1 MPYRAHVAPLTPHL
15 RLIST
20 SRTVDLAGANED
32 SSGHAEFFHANRAW
46 RKTVESDGT
55 EGEDFHE
62 HLRRWRRRQRSRRPQ
77 RATAQQKRERW
88 RTPAER
94 AARGS
99 LRSGKRPYECLETNA
114 PPHNPSN
121 RAVGW
126 SACARKLF
134 FSYKSVKTRPHM
146 RLTDMIAKA
155 YVISTWSMSV
165 ESDRAVPSL
174 ENRFHVDFF
183 SRVFRMRLLVACI
196 H

>member
-99 LRSGKRPYECLETNA
+99 LRCRKTSLRVLRNERSAAQSFQPGCWVVSLRTQTVFQLQVREDPTTHAADRHDSESVCHFDLVFCPSVLTNA
-114 PPHNPSN
+114 KESTDDFTLSI
-121 RAVGW
+121 V
-126 SACARKLF
+126 
-134 FSYKSVKTRPHM
+134 
-146 RLTDMIAKA
+146 LTMVLRQTEDG
-155 YVISTWSMSV
+155 V
-165 ESDRAVPSL
+165 
-174 ENRFHVDFF
+174 
-183 SRVFRMRLLVACI
+183 
-196 H
+196 

>member
-32 SSGHAEFFHANRAW
+32 SSGHGEFFHANRDW
-46 RKTVESDGT
+46 RKLVESDGT

-146 RLTDMIAKA
+146 RLTDMISEGVCQFDLVTTSRISSIH
-155 YVISTWSMSV
+155 YNCVVRDSEICVI
-165 ESDRAVPSL
+165 
-174 ENRFHVDFF
+174 
-183 SRVFRMRLLVACI
+183 RV
-196 H
+196 